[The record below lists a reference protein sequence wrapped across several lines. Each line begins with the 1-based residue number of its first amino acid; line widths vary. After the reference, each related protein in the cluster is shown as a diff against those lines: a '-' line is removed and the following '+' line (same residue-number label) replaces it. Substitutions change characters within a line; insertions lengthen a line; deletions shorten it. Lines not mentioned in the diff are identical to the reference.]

1 MKDAPNNLDQACDF
15 LNAVNAP
22 AVSGY
27 MVTTF
32 GYGHGNGAGMAAIEP
47 KLLAE
52 RGFDDLDKFLDK
64 TLFQQPVA
72 PELKQRMIEE
82 FEKIKAG
89 Y

>member
-1 MKDAPNNLDQACDF
+1 
-15 LNAVNAP
+15 
-22 AVSGY
+22 

-32 GYGHGNGAGMAAIEP
+32 GYGHGNGAGMKAVDP
-47 KLLAE
+47 KITAE
-52 RGFDDLDKFLDK
+52 RGFDDLDRFLDK

-72 PELKQRMIEE
+72 PELKARMIAE